1 MQKSGLRLDRV
12 ERGDKIMPKVPTL
25 IEMLEAGVHFGHRT
39 SKWHPNM
46 KKFIFGAKNG
56 IHIINLEET
65 QKALEEAMAFCKQTT
80 MRGGTVL
87 FVGTKKQA
95 APIIEKY
102 AADAKMPYITKR
114 WLGGT
119 LTNFAVI
126 AQMLKKFKDL
136 KRKHEKGELG
146 KYTKLEQQKFG
157 EQIEMLDTKIG
168 GIQDMNRIPE
178 AIFISDIHKDNT
190 ALAEATRRGIKII
203 ATCDTNVNPRKVDYA
218 IPANDDAV
226 KSLEL
231 IVGAIASA
239 CKEGKAEWEAN
250 RSRLGGALIQGG
262 ARKAPKKV

>member
-1 MQKSGLRLDRV
+1 
-12 ERGDKIMPKVPTL
+12 MPKIPTL

-46 KKFIFGAKNG
+46 KKYIFGSKNG

-87 FVGTKKQA
+87 FVGTKKQT

-102 AADAKMPYITKR
+102 AADAKMPFVTKR

-119 LTNFAVI
+119 LTNFSVI
-126 AQMLKKFKDL
+126 AKMLKKFKDL

-157 EQIEMLDTKIG
+157 EQIEQLEERVG
-168 GIQDMNRIPE
+168 GIQEMTRIPE
-178 AIFISDIHKDNT
+178 AIFIADIHKDNT
-190 ALAEATRRGIKII
+190 ALAEAMRRGIKVV
-203 ATCDTNVNPRKVDYA
+203 AVCDTNVNPRKVDYPV
-218 IPANDDAV
+218 PANDDAV
-226 KSLEL
+226 KSIEMMVSL
-231 IVGAIASA
+231 IAGA
-239 CKEGKAEWEAN
+239 CKDGKTEWEAN

-262 ARKAPKKV
+262 PHKGAKKV